1 MFATI
6 FSRAFSTH
14 NIALKFSRFQK
25 TQKKII
31 QVQKDQATLS
41 QKLGELLK
49 YSSCEQVGDIQN
61 LQAQLTTRSKKE
73 IVLVRKTRELEKEIK
88 EHPEAAECHRKSN
101 KLR

>member
-14 NIALKFSRFQK
+14 NIASKFSRWQK
-25 TQKKII
+25 TQQKIS
-31 QVQKDQATLS
+31 QVQGQQTALS
-41 QKLGELLK
+41 EKLSELLK
-49 YSSCEQVGDIQN
+49 YHSCEHVGDIQN
-61 LQAQLTTRSKKE
+61 LQAQLSIKSKKE

-88 EHPEAAECHRKSN
+88 EHPEAAECHTKRN